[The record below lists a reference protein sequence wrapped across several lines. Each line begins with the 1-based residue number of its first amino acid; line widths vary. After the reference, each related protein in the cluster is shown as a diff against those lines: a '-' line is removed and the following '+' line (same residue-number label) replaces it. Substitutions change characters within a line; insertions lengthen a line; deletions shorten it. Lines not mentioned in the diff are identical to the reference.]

1 MDPSLVKNNT
11 PTKST
16 NRRPSIESDHS
27 KKKSARACAPCRK
40 RKVKCSGQQPCDR
53 CAKNPAITCIYDKPQ
68 QKKDPPKPMTDNHEP
83 RLQALEKFLHQ
94 FSHILDQRKDPEPPL
109 FSSSEGQQQ
118 QQQQQQQIPQHRLSI
133 TTTGRGLYVPDKYLR
148 TDRVP
153 DLYKPGMGDWN
164 PVIQEIIPHPITT
177 NLPPT
182 EIIREKLLSIYFQFV
197 DPVIPILH
205 KSSFLHQLSMN
216 RPKLLLNAV
225 YCVASRWDMEA
236 PSIGE
241 EPRGWGFYQNA
252 VNILDQQPQVDL
264 STIQAVFLL
273 LKYNEHVR
281 RPGFIWRTRYYF
293 QMIVRMCKDL
303 GLTRDIVCTTPSMA
317 IEIEKRKRTF
327 WAIYCYDVMMSIE
340 NGTVPNFNSLDSSLD
355 IPHVLPDEAQEHEK
369 VVHFILLTKI
379 IKNQSEILDFLR
391 QKFDRLNT
399 SSNDREWDEGKA
411 FEQQANGLKT
421 TIGLITSTT
430 KFPQKES
437 MCYTVCFLYLA
448 SCFATILL
456 HRPYAQFGQQT
467 NPSPLTRSHQSHCT
481 EAAINIKVI
490 TELILECNAFE
501 DMYCSLRGIQQI
513 VHYLS
518 AAVTIFKEGSFEA
531 DLQKT
536 MILTQRLASISP
548 STEAIG
554 THKQLQLFANNGSH
568 HHPITASTSSN
579 TPPPPPP
586 PLNTSSITSAT
597 ASKRKS
603 LHGQEDIV
611 EQLNLQQQQQHPS
624 TITHFDNNSSSNS
637 NSSYSLQDPSLMSHN
652 TSLYNTNSNNNM
664 SLDPH
669 LPNIPNHQ
677 SLLGLLLYNEDEGGT
692 RNNMPT

>member
-1 MDPSLVKNNT
+1 MEPSLVKNT
-11 PTKST
+11 TKST
-16 NRRPSIESDHS
+16 NRRPSIESDES
-27 KKKSARACAPCRK
+27 KKKFARACAPCRK
-40 RKVKCSGQQPCDR
+40 RKVKCSGQQPCN
-53 CAKNPAITCIYDKPQ
+53 CCSKNPAITCIYDKPQ
-68 QKKDPPKPMTDNHEP
+68 QKKNPPKPITENHEP
-83 RLQALEKFLHQ
+83 RLQALEKFLQQ
-94 FSHILDQRKDPEPPL
+94 FSHVLDKRKDPEPPL
-109 FSSSEGQQQ
+109 FSTSRGINEVNE
-118 QQQQQQQIPQHRLSI
+118 QIPHHRLSI

-164 PVIQEIIPHPITT
+164 PVIQEIIPQQPITT
-177 NLPPT
+177 TT
-182 EIIREKLLSIYFQFV
+182 EMIREKLLNIYFQFV

-252 VNILDQQPQVDL
+252 VNILDQQPQVEL

-303 GLTRDIVCTTPSMA
+303 GLTRDIVCTTPNMA
-317 IEIEKRKRTF
+317 VEIEKRKRTF

-340 NGTVPNFNSLDSSLD
+340 NGTVPNFNNLEHSSLD

-391 QKFDRLNT
+391 QKFDRFNNT
-399 SSNDREWDEGKA
+399 QWDEGKA

-456 HRPYAQFGQQT
+456 HRPYAQFGQT
-467 NPSPLTRSHQSHCT
+467 NPSPLIRSHQSHCT

-501 DMYCSLRGIQQI
+501 DMYCSIRGIQQI

-518 AAVTIFKEGSFEA
+518 AAVTIFKEGNFEA

-536 MILTQRLASISP
+536 MMITQRLASISP

-554 THKQLQLFANNGSH
+554 LHKQQQQLNSNNSI
-568 HHPITASTSSN
+568 PITTTTSSN
-579 TPPPPPP
+579 TPPP
-586 PLNTSSITSAT
+586 NTSTIT
-597 ASKRKS
+597 SKRKS
-603 LHGQEDIV
+603 LHSQENIV
-611 EQLNLQQQQQHPS
+611 EQLNLQHPS
-624 TITHFDNNSSSNS
+624 TAIQFDNSSSNS

-652 TSLYNTNSNNNM
+652 TSLYNTDSNNNM

-677 SLLGLLLYNEDEGGT
+677 SLLGLLLYNEDEGST
-692 RNNMPT
+692 RNNIPT